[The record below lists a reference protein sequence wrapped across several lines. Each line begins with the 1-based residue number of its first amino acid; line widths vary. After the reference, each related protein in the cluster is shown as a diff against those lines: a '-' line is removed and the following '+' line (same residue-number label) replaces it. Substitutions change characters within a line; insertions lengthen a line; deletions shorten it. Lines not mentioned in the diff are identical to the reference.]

1 MLDLPRD
8 TFSAPQ
14 AKAMATQ
21 SVDAKQTRPFRSG
34 LSQSRTGWARYLI
47 ALLVAVLCGFASW
60 GLSRLGIANGFL
72 VFLVGISVVAVSYG
86 TGPSITTSIAST
98 GILAY
103 FFMPPIFSFAVSDI
117 QHVFALTVMITISI
131 VISNLTS
138 RVLHHEGEAKRNA
151 ERFESLYRLSR
162 DLADVAGAETLA
174 RAAVK
179 HIESVF
185 GATAVVLLAD
195 EARGF
200 AREVRSVLGNAPIR
214 LPNEYGDGFRA
225 VPMTPLAAS
234 FRGVEWSAAR
244 AAFETQQIV
253 GLGTYSTPH
262 ATALF
267 VPLTTA
273 QSRLGVLAV
282 RPAADV
288 HAFTEDQREMLTTLA
303 GQVTSA
309 LERDRL
315 SQQVRTAL
323 DAAETER
330 MRSALL
336 SSVSHDLRTPLA
348 AIAGSSSSLLA
359 DAAQLPMEVK
369 RELYRNIFDNA
380 DRLSRIVENLLNMT
394 RIESGLFRVAKQ
406 QHVLEEVVGST
417 LRRMNDVLK
426 GRKVETH
433 IPVDLP
439 LVPLDDVLFQQ
450 VLANLIDNAQKYA
463 PGDAPIELDA
473 RADERR
479 LTIDVNDRGPGLP
492 IGEEER
498 VFEKFYRGPKH
509 RHDHRGTGL
518 GLTICRAITAAHG
531 GTITGTNREGG
542 GSRFRVVLPLAAL
555 GEATVV
561 DLGGTALRSE
571 VAGIVTTMTE
581 IG

>member
-1 MLDLPRD
+1 MTTNLDG
-8 TFSAPQ
+8 
-14 AKAMATQ
+14 AK
-21 SVDAKQTRPFRSG
+21 SVPRPFSSG
-34 LSQSRTGWARYLI
+34 LSQSQGAWRYI
-47 ALLVAVLCGFASW
+47 VALLVAVACGFASW
-60 GLSRLGIANGFL
+60 GLKELGVANGFL
-72 VFLVGISVVAVSYG
+72 VFLLGVSIVAVVYG
-86 TGPSITTSIAST
+86 TGPSVAASFVST
-98 GILAY
+98 AILAY

-117 QHVFALTVMITISI
+117 QHVFALLVMITIGI

-162 DLADVAGAETLA
+162 DLADVAGSESLA

-185 GATAVVLLAD
+185 GCEAAVLLL
-195 EARGF
+195 EEKRGF
-200 AREVRSVLGNAPIR
+200 TREVRSVLGGAPIT
-214 LPNEYGDGFRA
+214 LPAEYGEGFRA
-225 VPMTPLAAS
+225 VPVAPLAAS
-234 FRGVEWSAAR
+234 FRAVEWSAAGT
-244 AAFETQQIV
+244 ALEMKQMV
-253 GLGTYSTPH
+253 GLGTYSISQ
-262 ATALF
+262 ATAVF
-267 VPLTTA
+267 VPLATT

-282 RPAADV
+282 RPPAD
-288 HAFTEDQREMLTTLA
+288 ALSFTDDQREMLLTLA

-348 AIAGSSSSLLA
+348 AIAGSSSSLL
-359 DAAQLPMEVK
+359 DTSGHLTDGIR

-380 DRLSRIVENLLNMT
+380 DRLSRIVDNLLNMT

-417 LRRMNDVLK
+417 LRRLADVLL
-426 GRKVETH
+426 GRKVETR

-463 PGDAPIELDA
+463 PGDLPIEIAAGVDGRHLTLD
-473 RADERR
+473 
-479 LTIDVNDRGPGLP
+479 ISDRGPGVP
-492 IGEEER
+492 VGEEDR

-531 GTITGTNREGG
+531 GSITAINRDGG
-542 GSRFRVVLPLAAL
+542 GARFRVVLPLESSESAQANLEGDPTLRAEGQAL
-555 GEATVV
+555 
-561 DLGGTALRSE
+561 
-571 VAGIVTTMTE
+571 ITTMTE
-581 IG
+581 VG